1 MDMPLAWP
9 HSTIA
14 LFMQS
19 LAGGGVQRNMLTLAA
34 GLAQL
39 GHRVD
44 LVVCRAEGAHHQWLP
59 AGVSLVVLGPSMG
72 WRGRCL
78 ALMADPKGVGA
89 LLRPV
94 LLAPSVP
101 WTLRYLPDLVVYLR
115 RARPDVLFSAVSHVN
130 LLALWSR
137 RLAGVAT
144 RVVISERTALSSE
157 TATRRKWRWRH
168 LPALIQRVYP
178 WADAIV
184 AVSKGVA
191 EDLARTAGLPRER
204 ITTIYNPVVT
214 ADLQAQARA
223 PLDHAWFAPGAA
235 PVVLGAGRLLKQ
247 KDFPTL
253 IRAFAKV
260 RAQRPARLVILGE
273 GAKRRQLEALIED
286 LGLGAHVVLPGYVNN
301 PFAYMARAAVFVLSS
316 AYEGL
321 PGVLIQALAC
331 GTPVVAT
338 NCPHGPAE
346 ILDSGR
352 YGRLVPV
359 GDASAMAK
367 AIIATLD
374 EPPERRRLRARS
386 DEFCVERAM
395 RSYRQ
400 VLASGTDAAI
410 PAVSRSMRSSGWL
423 SRQRDRSGRPRS

>member
-1 MDMPLAWP
+1 
-9 HSTIA
+9 
-14 LFMQS
+14 
-19 LAGGGVQRNMLTLAA
+19 
-34 GLAQL
+34 
-39 GHRVD
+39 
-44 LVVCRAEGAHHQWLP
+44 
-59 AGVSLVVLGPSMG
+59 
-72 WRGRCL
+72 
-78 ALMADPKGVGA
+78 
-89 LLRPV
+89 
-94 LLAPSVP
+94 
-101 WTLRYLPDLVVYLR
+101 
-115 RARPDVLFSAVSHVN
+115 VN
-130 LLALWSR
+130 LLALWAR

-157 TATRRKWRWRH
+157 TAARRKWRWRY
-168 LPALIQRVYP
+168 LPALIHRVYP

-184 AVSKGVA
+184 AVSEGVA
-191 EDLARTAGLPRER
+191 EDLARTAELPRER

-214 ADLQAQARA
+214 AELRAQASA
-223 PLDHAWFAPGAA
+223 PLDHAWFAPGAP

-273 GAKRRQLEALIED
+273 GAKRRRLEALVEG
-286 LGLGAHVVLPGYVNN
+286 LGLGADAALPGYVDN

-338 NCPHGPAE
+338 DCPHGPVE
-346 ILDSGR
+346 ILDGGR

-359 GDASAMAK
+359 GDAAAMAA
-367 AIIATLD
+367 AIIAMLD
-374 EPPERRRLRARS
+374 QPPERQRLQARAS
-386 DEFCVERAM
+386 EFCVERAM

-400 VLASGTDAAI
+400 VLASGTDTAV
-410 PAVSRSMRSSGWL
+410 PAVSGSKRSSIRP
-423 SRQRDRSGRPRS
+423 SRQHHRLDRLRS